1 MCLEEEETLRKK
13 NNQKV
18 TLPSV
23 VYIYIPPS
31 YIYIYTSYIHIY
43 IRPFTRSAFNVF
55 TNFFRFLYFGC
66 LLSRWKND
74 NSNLDR
80 FLDLSFLHNFVT
92 KNLLFNFNFI
102 TIQNCVYSIIEIFFR
117 VSTFRSSFLFS
128 FCVRRSGKINR
139 WLMIASEENSS
150 RVEYARDA
158 WRTHISSALT
168 YGSQRNQ
175 VSKLRDED
183 GSISRGIET

>member
-23 VYIYIPPS
+23 VYIYTSILH
-31 YIYIYTSYIHIY
+31 IYIYTSYIHIY
-43 IRPFTRSAFNVF
+43 IRPHIYIYIYICRGWRFTRSAFNVF

-117 VSTFRSSFLFS
+117 VSTFRLLFFFLFV
-128 FCVRRSGKINR
+128 CDDLGK
-139 WLMIASEENSS
+139 
-150 RVEYARDA
+150 
-158 WRTHISSALT
+158 
-168 YGSQRNQ
+168 
-175 VSKLRDED
+175 
-183 GSISRGIET
+183 SIGGWW